1 MSFAQSR
8 KASLPFIFFT
18 IFLDALG
25 LGILIPILPD
35 VIRRFSSD
43 PYFVNQY
50 FGYFISIYAL
60 VQFFASPMQ
69 GALADKFGRRPVLL
83 VSLFGA
89 SVDYLLMA
97 YAPNL
102 WLLFL
107 GRIISGITC
116 ASFTVASSYIA
127 DISDDSSRS
136 ANFGLIGAGW
146 GLGFIAGPML
156 GGFFGTL
163 GPEAPFLASA
173 ALNMVNFLF
182 GLFVLPESLPP
193 EKRRNISLGDINPF
207 RSLFRVLKPS
217 PVFPLIVTFFLTH
230 MAGQSHP
237 SVWTLY
243 TQYKFGWSALEVG
256 FSLSA
261 FGVGIAI
268 VQGGLTRVII
278 PKLGEARALKW
289 GLLLSAC
296 SYVSFALATQGWMM
310 YAIMVISTIAGVH
323 MPALQ
328 SMISSR
334 VPSNEQGELQGSL
347 MSLASLTA
355 ILGPLLFTGL
365 FADFTAPDVSA
376 PFPGI
381 SYSVAGMFSLSA
393 FGLLIFNS
401 RGRESQAPV
410 TGEEVTRLDRQ
421 SS

>member
-8 KASLPFIFFT
+8 TASLPFIFFT

-25 LGILIPILPD
+25 VGILIPILPD
-35 VIRRFSSD
+35 VIRRFGSD

-50 FGYFISIYAL
+50 FGYFISVYAL

-83 VSLFGA
+83 ISLLGA
-89 SVDYLLMA
+89 GIDYALMA

-107 GRIISGITC
+107 GRVISGVTC

-127 DISDDSSRS
+127 DISDDSNRS
-136 ANFGLIGAGW
+136 ANFGVIGAGW

-156 GGFFGTL
+156 GGLLGDL
-163 GPEAPFLASA
+163 GPQAPFLASA
-173 ALNMVNFLF
+173 GLNLLNFAF

-193 EKRRNISLGDINPF
+193 EKRRNIAFKDLNPF
-207 RSLFRVLKPS
+207 RLLIRVLKPS
-217 PVFPLIVTFFLTH
+217 PIFPFIVTFFLTNL
-230 MAGQSHP
+230 AAQSHP

-243 TQYKFGWSALEVG
+243 TQFKFEWSAREVG
-256 FSLSA
+256 LSLSA
-261 FGVGIAI
+261 FGLGIAA
-268 VQGGLTRVII
+268 VQGGLTRLII
-278 PKLGEARALKW
+278 PKIGELRALRW
-289 GLLLSAC
+289 GLVLSAF
-296 SYVSFALATQGWMM
+296 SYISFALATQSWMM
-310 YAIMVISTIAGVH
+310 YVIMIFSSLAGIH
-323 MPALQ
+323 APALQ

-355 ILGPLLFTGL
+355 ISGPLLFTGL
-365 FADFTAPDVSA
+365 FADFTAPGVSS

-381 SYSVAGMFSLSA
+381 SYFVAGMISLCAIFLLVVSA
-393 FGLLIFNS
+393 RRIQS
-401 RGRESQAPV
+401 RVPITTEDAGH
-410 TGEEVTRLDRQ
+410 LDRQ